1 MKNAMKCSSRLLGLG
16 LAVAFA
22 AGCGGGVR
30 PEVLKGWVGRP
41 AASLE
46 KDWGVPTREVPD
58 GDLRILVYEEVERQ
72 RAGASKFD
80 YQDPYGNYGSNRDIH
95 TQAQIAAEEAYRAP
109 RVYVRSYLFWVD
121 REGKIVHSAI
131 RTP

>member
-1 MKNAMKCSSRLLGLG
+1 MNAMTRLGRLAGLG
-16 LAVAFA
+16 LVVSLA
-22 AGCGGGVR
+22 AGCGGGIR

-46 KDWGVPTREVPD
+46 KDWGAPTREVPD
-58 GDLRILVYEEVERQ
+58 GELRIMVYEEVEKQ
-72 RAGASKFD
+72 RTGNTGLFD
-80 YQDPYGNYGSNRDIH
+80 QQDPGGYSRDIH
-95 TQAQIAAEEAYRAP
+95 HEAQKAAERAYHAP

-121 REGKIVHSAI
+121 REGKIVHTAV

>member
-1 MKNAMKCSSRLLGLG
+1 MNAMKRLGGLVGLG
-16 LAVAFA
+16 WAVALA

-30 PEVLKGWVGRP
+30 PEVLNGWVGRP

-46 KDWGVPTREVPD
+46 KDWGPATREVPD
-58 GDLRILVYEEVERQ
+58 GELKILVYEEVERQ
-72 RAGASKFD
+72 RGHQSQFD
-80 YQDPYGNYGSNRDIH
+80 QQDPGGYHKDIH
-95 TQAQIAAEEAYRAP
+95 HEAQKAAERAYHAP

-121 REGKIVHSAI
+121 HEGKIVHTAV

>member
-1 MKNAMKCSSRLLGLG
+1 MRDAMARRGRLVGLG
-16 LAVAFA
+16 LAVALV

-46 KDWGVPTREVPD
+46 KDWGPATREVPD

-72 RAGASKFD
+72 RTRSTAFD
-80 YQDPYGNYGSNRDIH
+80 QQDPGGYSRDIH
-95 TQAQIAAEEAYRAP
+95 HQAQRAAQEAYHAP

-121 REGKIVHSAI
+121 REGKIVHSMV

>member
-1 MKNAMKCSSRLLGLG
+1 MNAMTPLGRLAGLG
-16 LAVAFA
+16 LVVALA
-22 AGCGGGVR
+22 AGCGGGIR

-46 KDWGVPTREVPD
+46 KDWGAPTREVPD
-58 GDLRILVYEEVERQ
+58 GDLRIMVYEEVEKQ
-72 RAGASKFD
+72 RTGNAGLFD
-80 YQDPYGNYGSNRDIH
+80 QQDPGGYSRDIH
-95 TQAQIAAEEAYRAP
+95 HEAQKAAERAYHAP

-121 REGKIVHSAI
+121 REGKIVHTAV

>member
-1 MKNAMKCSSRLLGLG
+1 MREAMTGSIRLVGLG
-16 LAVAFA
+16 LAVALA
-22 AGCGGGVR
+22 AGCGGGIR

-72 RAGASKFD
+72 RAGANQFD
-80 YQDPYGNYGSNRDIH
+80 YQDPYGYNRDIH
-95 TQAQIAAEEAYRAP
+95 HHAQKAAEEAYRAP